1 MSGKKV
7 LLVDDD
13 KLIDKMISTFFLSRG
28 ISTEIAM
35 NGIEGLEV
43 LKKIRPDAIILDL
56 MMPGMDGFEF
66 CEQVKKNEQLKD
78 IPIIVIS
85 AFCTEGNIKRILAL
99 GACEFFKKPFRI
111 KELIEKVKVVI
122 G

>member
-13 KLIDKMISTFFLSRG
+13 ELIDKMISTFFMSRG
-28 ISTEIAM
+28 ISTEVAM

-56 MMPGMDGFEF
+56 MMPEMDGFEF

-85 AFCTEGNIKRILAL
+85 AFSAEDNIKRILAL
-99 GACEFFKKPFRI
+99 GACDFFKKPFRI
-111 KELIEKVKVVI
+111 LELIERVKVVI

>member
-13 KLIDKMISTFFLSRG
+13 KITDKMISTFFLSRG
-28 ISTEIAM
+28 ISTETAM

-43 LKKIRPDAIILDL
+43 LKKIRPDVIILDL
-56 MMPGMDGFEF
+56 MMPKMDGFEF

-78 IPIIVIS
+78 IPIIVMS
-85 AFCTEGNIKRILAL
+85 AFCTEDNIKRILAL
-99 GACEFFKKPFRI
+99 GACDFFKKPFRV
-111 KELIEKVKVVI
+111 KELVDKVKAVI

>member
-13 KLIDKMISTFFLSRG
+13 KITGKMISAFFLSSG

-56 MMPGMDGFEF
+56 MMPEMDGFEF

-99 GACEFFKKPFRI
+99 GACHFFKKPFRI
-111 KELIEKVKVVI
+111 KELIEKVKDVI

>member
-13 KLIDKMISTFFLSRG
+13 KLIDKMISTFFMTRG
-28 ISTEIAM
+28 ISTEIAL
-35 NGIEGLEV
+35 NGIEGLEI
-43 LKKIRPDAIILDL
+43 LKQIKPDAIILDL
-56 MMPGMDGFEF
+56 MMPEMDGFEF

-78 IPIIVIS
+78 IPIIAIS
-85 AFCTEGNIKRILAL
+85 AFCAEGNIERILAL
-99 GACEFFKKPFRI
+99 GACDFFKKPFRV
-111 KELIEKVKVVI
+111 KELVDKVKAVI

>member
-13 KLIDKMISTFFLSRG
+13 ILINKMISAFFLSRG
-28 ISTEIAM
+28 ISTEIAV
-35 NGIEGLEV
+35 NGVEGLEV
-43 LKKIRPDAIILDL
+43 LKKMRPDAIILDL
-56 MMPGMDGFEF
+56 MMPKMDGFEF
-66 CEQVKKNEQLKD
+66 CELVKKNEQLKD

-85 AFCTEGNIKRILAL
+85 AFCTESNKKRILAL
-99 GACEFFKKPFRI
+99 GACDFFKKPFRVT
-111 KELIEKVKVVI
+111 ELVDKVKAII

>member
-35 NGIEGLEV
+35 NGKEGIEV

-85 AFCTEGNIKRILAL
+85 AFCTEDNIKRILAL
-99 GACEFFKKPFRI
+99 GACDFFKKPFRI
-111 KELIEKVKVVI
+111 KELIEKVKAVI

>member
-1 MSGKKV
+1 
-7 LLVDDD
+7 
-13 KLIDKMISTFFLSRG
+13 MISTFFLSRG

-35 NGIEGLEV
+35 NGIEGIEV

-56 MMPGMDGFEF
+56 MMPEMDGFEF
-66 CEQVKKNEQLKD
+66 CEQIKKNEQLKD
-78 IPIIVIS
+78 IPIIVMS
-85 AFCTEGNIKRILAL
+85 AFSTEDNIKRILAL
-99 GACEFFKKPFRI
+99 GACDFFKKPFRV

>member
-1 MSGKKV
+1 MAGKKV

-13 KLIDKMISTFFLSRG
+13 KITCKMISAFFLSRG
-28 ISTEIAM
+28 VSTEIAK

-56 MMPGMDGFEF
+56 MMPEMDGFEF

-78 IPIIVIS
+78 IPIIIIS
-85 AFCTEGNIKRILAL
+85 AFCTESNIKRILAL
-99 GACEFFKKPFRI
+99 GACDFFKKPFRI
-111 KELIEKVKVVI
+111 KELIEKVKAVI

>member
-13 KLIDKMISTFFLSRG
+13 KLIDKMISTFFMSRG
-28 ISTEIAM
+28 ISTEVAM

-56 MMPGMDGFEF
+56 MMPEMDGFEF

-85 AFCTEGNIKRILAL
+85 AFPAEGNRERIQAL
-99 GACEFFKKPFRI
+99 GACDFFQKPFRV
-111 KELIEKVKVVI
+111 KELIERVKVVI

>member
-13 KLIDKMISTFFLSRG
+13 KLIDKMISTFFMTRG

-43 LKKIRPDAIILDL
+43 LKQMKPDAIILDL
-56 MMPGMDGFEF
+56 MMPEMDGFEF

-78 IPIIVIS
+78 IPIIAIS

-99 GACEFFKKPFRI
+99 GACYFFKKPFRV
-111 KELIEKVKVVI
+111 KELVDKVKAVI

>member
-7 LLVDDD
+7 LLIDDD

-28 ISTEIAM
+28 ISTEIAI
-35 NGIEGLEV
+35 NGIEGLEI
-43 LKKIRPDAIILDL
+43 LKQIRPDAILLDL
-56 MMPGMDGFEF
+56 MMPEMDGFEF

-85 AFCTEGNIKRILAL
+85 AFCTEDNIKRILAL
-99 GACEFFKKPFRI
+99 GACDFFKKPFRV

>member
-13 KLIDKMISTFFLSRG
+13 KLIDKMISTFFMSSG
-28 ISTEIAM
+28 ISTEIAV
-35 NGIEGLEV
+35 NGVEALEV

-56 MMPGMDGFEF
+56 MMPKMDGFEF
-66 CEQVKKNEQLKD
+66 CERVKKNEQLKN
-78 IPIIVIS
+78 IPIIAIS
-85 AFCTEGNIKRILAL
+85 AFCTESYRERILAL
-99 GACEFFKKPFRI
+99 GACDFFNKPLRVKK
-111 KELIEKVKVVI
+111 LVDKVKAVI

>member
-1 MSGKKV
+1 MAGKKV

-28 ISTEIAM
+28 ISTEIATT
-35 NGIEGLEV
+35 GIEGLEV
-43 LKKIRPDAIILDL
+43 LKRIRPDAIILDL
-56 MMPGMDGFEF
+56 MMPEMDGFEF

-78 IPIIVIS
+78 IPIIIIS
-85 AFCTEGNIKRILAL
+85 AFCTESNIKRILAL
-99 GACEFFKKPFRI
+99 GACDFFKKPFRI
-111 KELIEKVKVVI
+111 KELIEKVKAVI

>member
-13 KLIDKMISTFFLSRG
+13 KITCKMISAFFLSSG

-56 MMPGMDGFEF
+56 MMPKMDGFGF

-78 IPIIVIS
+78 IPIIVAS
-85 AFCTEGNIKRILAL
+85 AFCTEDNIKHILAL
-99 GACEFFKKPFRI
+99 GACDFFKKPLRV
-111 KELIEKVKVVI
+111 KELVEKVKVLI

>member
-7 LLVDDD
+7 LLIDDD

-28 ISTEIAM
+28 ISTEIAI
-35 NGIEGLEV
+35 NGIEGLEI
-43 LKKIRPDAIILDL
+43 LKQIRPDAIILDL
-56 MMPGMDGFEF
+56 MMPEMDGFEF

-85 AFCTEGNIKRILAL
+85 AFCTEDNIKRILAL
-99 GACEFFKKPFRI
+99 GACDFFKKPFRV